1 MPSLL
6 TDSTLRESGDGI
18 VFTFQIHCIR
28 IKSLLFWDGL
38 FLPPKNCYS
47 GQGQWYFNSSNTG
60 VLEKAN
66 FSVAAS
72 QRGGTSVAEGSPIVR
87 GQKWPCFG
95 HFSRG
100 DPFLCMSIHN
110 KPSGFNDTSEST
122 RQVIRR
128 K

>member
-1 MPSLL
+1 MVGPIFS
-6 TDSTLRESGDGI
+6 
-18 VFTFQIHCIR
+18 
-28 IKSLLFWDGL
+28 
-38 FLPPKNCYS
+38 
-47 GQGQWYFNSSNTG
+47 SSNTG

-66 FSVAAS
+66 CF
-72 QRGGTSVAEGSPIVR
+72 GGCFTRWRKDPHSTWTEMAL
-87 GQKWPCFG
+87 FG

-110 KPSGFNDTSEST
+110 KPGGFNDTSEST